1 MNTCPQTVP
10 RVAQTGLIAAT
21 TFRGES
27 FANFR
32 VTLIDPSFLQRSST
46 NGTGD
51 DKSLALA

>member
-1 MNTCPQTVP
+1 VNTCPQTVP